1 MGQRRRRIY
10 VGLDGGVGDGV
21 DGYVRDGVEDG
32 VERFARRTESLR
44 GTSIVLRSVTVS
56 LGEDA
61 GVTVSGPVAI
71 DPQGLVDASLQI
83 TVNKPATVAARL
95 GEALPSER
103 ERIQAALSGFAMLGD
118 SPSLPLTIEKSVA
131 RIAFINLG
139 RVPALK

>member
-1 MGQRRRRIY
+1 MSTYVPRQQDITRQWHVIDADAQVLGRI
-10 VGLDGGVGDGV
+10 
-21 DGYVRDGVEDG
+21 
-32 VERFARRTESLR
+32 
-44 GTSIVLRSVTVS
+44 
-56 LGEDA
+56 
-61 GVTVSGPVAI
+61 
-71 DPQGLVDASLQI
+71 
-83 TVNKPATVAARL
+83 ATVAARL